1 MGMKSKVP
9 LLIIPALIGLI
20 ILGSGL
26 SATIGLVPVFSTT
39 TDPIKEAMCKNPALK
54 LNELCL
60 KKDSVLQSKDSV
72 LQSPP
77 TVVNKIEPL
86 GCIQFKDREGDGYTK
101 CTALKGVLTCE
112 IGKC

>member
-60 KKDSVLQSKDSV
+60 KKDSVLQS
-72 LQSPP
+72 PP

>member
-39 TDPIKEAMCKNPALK
+39 ADPIKEAMCKNPALK
-54 LNELCL
+54 GNELCL
-60 KKDSVLQSKDSV
+60 KKDQV

-77 TVVNKIEPL
+77 IIVNKIEPL

-101 CTALKGVLTCE
+101 CTALKGVFTCG